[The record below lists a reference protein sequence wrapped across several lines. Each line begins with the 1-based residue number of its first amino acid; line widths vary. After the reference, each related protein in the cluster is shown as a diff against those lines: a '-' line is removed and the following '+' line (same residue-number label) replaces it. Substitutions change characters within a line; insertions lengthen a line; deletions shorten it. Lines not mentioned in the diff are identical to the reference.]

1 MFPVRLVR
9 ALLSALL
16 LLVLAAPVA
25 FGHAE
30 LETAEPAPDSR
41 VSEPAVLVTSFDQ
54 DLDPS
59 RTSLEVRDA
68 AGDRV
73 VAGGEPGDDPRTF
86 TLDLPTLAPG
96 EYEVR
101 WTSFSAE
108 DGELARG
115 EYTFTVVAAPSP
127 SPSPTAQPTE
137 TVTPTSTSTPT
148 PSAPPTVV
156 SSPIASPATATP
168 EPTSTATASDV
179 AIPIIA
185 ALVATAGFG
194 WWLLRRRR
202 A

>member
-9 ALLSALL
+9 AWLCALL
-16 LLVLAAPVA
+16 LLLLAVPVA
-25 FGHAE
+25 LAHAE

-41 VSEPAVLVTSFDQ
+41 VSEPTVLVASVSQ

-68 AGDRV
+68 AGERV
-73 VAGGEPGDDPRTF
+73 VAGGEVGDDPREF

-127 SPSPTAQPTE
+127 SPSPTPEPPE
-137 TVTPTSTSTPT
+137 TVAPTSSPSATPTSTVSPTASTQSVPSST
-148 PSAPPTVV
+148 TPPSA
-156 SSPIASPATATP
+156 SAG
-168 EPTSTATASDV
+168 DV

-185 ALVATAGFG
+185 ALVAIAGVG
-194 WWLLRRRR
+194 WWLARRRR
-202 A
+202 T